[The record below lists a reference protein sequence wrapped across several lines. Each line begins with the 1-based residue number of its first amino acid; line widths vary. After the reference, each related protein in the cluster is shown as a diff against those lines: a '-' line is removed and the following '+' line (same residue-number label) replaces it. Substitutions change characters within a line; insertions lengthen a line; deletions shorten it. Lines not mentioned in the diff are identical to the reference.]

1 MENYEDIIASQ
12 VDEELDKIKSK
23 FKELG
28 YVWRNEY
35 SYIFRQGALIGV
47 VASGLATVKV
57 SDNLNKLFTSRDD

>member
-1 MENYEDIIASQ
+1 MENYENIIASQ
-12 VDEELDKIKSK
+12 IDEELDKTKSK

-28 YVWRNEY
+28 YEWRDEY
-35 SYIFRQGALIGV
+35 SFIFRQGALIGV

>member
-1 MENYEDIIASQ
+1 MENYENIIASQ
-12 VDEELDKIKSK
+12 IDEELDKIKSK

-28 YVWRNEY
+28 YKWRDEY
-35 SYIFRQGALIGV
+35 SFIFRQGALIGV

>member
-1 MENYEDIIASQ
+1 MENYEDIINSK
-12 VDEELDKIKSK
+12 VNEELENIKSK

-28 YVWRNEY
+28 YEWRDEY
-35 SYIFRQGALIGV
+35 SFIFRQGALIGA

>member
-1 MENYEDIIASQ
+1 MENYENIIDSI
-12 VDEELDKIKSK
+12 VNKELENIKFK

-28 YVWRNEY
+28 YEWRDEY
-35 SYIFRQGALIGV
+35 SFIFRQGALIGV